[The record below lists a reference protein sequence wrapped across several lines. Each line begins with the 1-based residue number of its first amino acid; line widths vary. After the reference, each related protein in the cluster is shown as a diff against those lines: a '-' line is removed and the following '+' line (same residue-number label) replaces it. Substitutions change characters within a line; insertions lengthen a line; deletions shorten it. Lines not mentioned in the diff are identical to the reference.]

1 VTAAMDDIAL
11 SCPDCRQ
18 PLVPREGGLVC
29 AGGHTFA
36 VRDGVHA
43 LLPHALTETLA
54 GDASYH
60 AGLMEQWVEL
70 AQMNTPRNLHF
81 HRRVVEFIARRTGP
95 RSRILELGGG
105 VGFDLRLFLETGAPF
120 GRYVFSEISEA
131 QAAHVARGV
140 SDARVTYFAADA
152 SRLPFGDG
160 QFDFIYMVGALHHL
174 PEAVSAVAE
183 MKRATRPGGFLIY
196 GIEPNRRLF
205 LLLKAIVRRI
215 RRLLPA
221 KAHSPA
227 DEEAEGFLV
236 RDFER
241 IAAANGLQIVR
252 LEPVW
257 LLAGV
262 VHYGFEFLYRALRL
276 RRRIRLPR
284 AVESG
289 IIALDRMLLR
299 VPGLRHLSWHYTVI
313 YQADAEADSASRPA
327 MRSART
333 PGIVGSMG

>member
-1 VTAAMDDIAL
+1 MEDIAL
-11 SCPDCRQ
+11 SCPDCGQ
-18 PLVPREGGLVC
+18 PLVRREGGLVC
-29 AGGHTFA
+29 AGGHAFA
-36 VRDGVHA
+36 IRGAVHS
-43 LLPHALTETLA
+43 LLPHAVSETLA

-60 AGLMEQWVEL
+60 AGLMEQWIEL
-70 AQMNTPRNLHF
+70 AQMNTLRNLHF
-81 HRRVVEFIARRTGP
+81 HRRAVEFIASRTDAQ
-95 RSRILELGGG
+95 SRILELGGG

-131 QAAHVARGV
+131 QAAYVARGV
-140 SDARVTYFAADA
+140 SDPRVTYFTADA
-152 SRLPFGDG
+152 SRLPFGDH

-174 PEAVSAVAE
+174 PEPDNAVAE

-196 GIEPNRRLF
+196 AIEPNRRLF
-205 LLLKAIVRRI
+205 LMLKTIVRRV

-241 IAAANGLQIVR
+241 IAAANGLRVVR

-257 LLAGV
+257 LISGV
-262 VHYGFEFLYRALRL
+262 MHYGLEFLYRVLRL
-276 RRRIRLPR
+276 RRRIRLPK
-284 AVESG
+284 AAESA
-289 IIALDRMLLR
+289 IIALDRVVLR
-299 VPGLRHLSWHYTVI
+299 VPGMRHLSWHYTVI
-313 YQADAEADSASRPA
+313 YQRDFEADAPTRPVTLP
-327 MRSART
+327 ART